1 MSHCYSTGWSSET
14 TESWPHW
21 VLVAWSHLWL
31 RAVGIWSGSS
41 VCVCCFVS
49 SEFSHGH
56 PPSLLPWHCWC
67 DGTIPQGPGGQGLA
81 SCTHAIFLS
90 AAAPPFSQVCL
101 STRSQPT
108 HPKYAGSLLVAVPT
122 PEMKAQSRKGCA
134 AYVPADTTQQGLSR
148 VTTQDPVAFP

>member
-1 MSHCYSTGWSSET
+1 MRQLSHGHTGCW
-14 TESWPHW
+14 WPGVTCGS
-21 VLVAWSHLWL
+21 VLLGYGVA
-31 RAVGIWSGSS
+31 A
-41 VCVCCFVS
+41 VCVCVALN
-49 SEFSHGH
+49 SHVAT
-56 PPSLLPWHCWC
+56 PPSLIPWHCWC
-67 DGTIPQGPGGQGLA
+67 DGTIPQGLGGQGLA

-122 PEMKAQSRKGCA
+122 PEMKVQSRKGCA